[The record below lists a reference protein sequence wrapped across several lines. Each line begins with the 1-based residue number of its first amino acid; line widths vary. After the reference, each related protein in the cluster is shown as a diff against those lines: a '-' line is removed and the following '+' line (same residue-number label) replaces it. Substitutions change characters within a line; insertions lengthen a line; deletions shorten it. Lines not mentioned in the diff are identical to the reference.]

1 MRVFSRE
8 GEYWTIRY
16 AGRLVRVRDTKGI
29 GCLATLLGH
38 PGARVHVSM
47 LTGDGAADGDPHRVE
62 QERVNVTKGIRVAI
76 RRIADHHPDLGLHL
90 EQSIRTGTY
99 CSYSPVVSGPL
110 MLPGGQRRGKSA
122 TKRR

>member
-8 GEYWTIRY
+8 GEYWSIRY

-29 GCLATLLGH
+29 GCRATLLGN

-47 LTGDGAADGDPHRVE
+47 LTGGAADSDPQRIE

-90 EQSIRTGTY
+90 EQSICTGTY
-99 CSYSPVVSGPL
+99 CSYSPVVSDPL
-110 MLPGGQRRGKSA
+110 MLPSGPRRGKSS